1 MCVNQEDVRRGW
13 QSLNKSCKLSGN
25 NMSRI
30 KLLAI
35 ILITCAMAAAQ
46 TPNTVSKN
54 GLSFDYPSDWTM
66 QDDSGGDAQQFSLS
80 KANTDV
86 QIKVFVHK
94 GRITAEKL
102 PDARKAFIDPYI
114 AATEKQF
121 VAMGAKPEQVPDTS
135 EIGGAKA
142 DGVKISASLGGEL
155 GAAKIYW
162 AVVGQRV
169 VVLTLFGPDKQLK
182 QLAPAWDLVRNSL
195 KVSDPKSVP
204 AASPKPSP

>member
-1 MCVNQEDVRRGW
+1 
-13 QSLNKSCKLSGN
+13 
-25 NMSRI
+25 MSRI
-30 KLLAI
+30 KPLAI
-35 ILITCAMAAAQ
+35 ILVTCLMAAAQ

-66 QDDSGGDAQQFSLS
+66 RDDTSGDAQQFSLS
-80 KANTDV
+80 KANSDV
-86 QIKVFVHK
+86 QITVFAHN
-94 GRITAEKL
+94 GRIAAEKL

-121 VAMGAKPEQVPDTS
+121 VAMGAKPEQAPDTS
-135 EIGGAKA
+135 QIGGVKA
-142 DGVKISASLGGEL
+142 DGVKISASLGGET

-162 AVVGQRV
+162 ALVGQRV
-169 VVLTLFGPDKQLK
+169 VVLTLFGPDKQLT

-195 KVSDPKSVP
+195 KVVDPKAVP

>member
-1 MCVNQEDVRRGW
+1 
-13 QSLNKSCKLSGN
+13 
-25 NMSRI
+25 MSRI
-30 KLLAI
+30 KPLAI
-35 ILITCAMAAAQ
+35 ILVTCLMAAAQ

-66 QDDSGGDAQQFSLS
+66 RDDTSGDAQQFSLS
-80 KANTDV
+80 KANSDV
-86 QIKVFVHK
+86 QITVFAHN
-94 GRITAEKL
+94 GRIAAEKL

-121 VAMGAKPEQVPDTS
+121 VAMGAKPEQSPDTS
-135 EIGGAKA
+135 EIGGVKA
-142 DGVKISASLGGEL
+142 EGVKISASLGGET

-162 AVVGQRV
+162 ALIGQRV

-195 KVSDPKSVP
+195 KVVDLKAVP
-204 AASPKPSP
+204 AASPKSSP